1 MLVDDLNALTL
12 HHKNC
17 CKLYEDYVGTM
28 FPNAHPSQLAD
39 VPFLPVRAFKEF
51 EIKSIPDDK
60 IFKVMRSSGTGGKQS
75 QIYLD
80 KETAQKQS
88 LALVEG
94 FGSYF
99 GTGRFPML
107 IIDAENTVRDR
118 QKFSARTAAINGFS
132 MFSRGRCFAL
142 NDDMRPDFDRV
153 RAFLASNVDKR
164 IFVFGF
170 TFLIWNAFI
179 QELQR
184 RGDVLCLENSF
195 FLHGGGWKKL
205 EAERVSN
212 AEFKSAIRLSTS
224 CRSVHNYY
232 GMVEQTG
239 TIFIECDYGRLHAA
253 RQSSA
258 LTRDPASHSPLGH
271 GQTGLLQVFSTIQYS
286 YPGHSL
292 LTEDVGRT
300 YAAGEC
306 PCGREG
312 TIVEID
318 GRLARAEVRGCS
330 DAYS

>member
-1 MLVDDLNALTL
+1 MLVHDLNALTL
-12 HHKNC
+12 HHKGR
-17 CKLYEDYVGTM
+17 CKLYADYVESM
-28 FPNAHPSQLAD
+28 FPNTQVTRLD
-39 VPFLPVRAFKEF
+39 QVPFLPVRAFKDF
-51 EIKSIPDDK
+51 DIKSIPDDEV
-60 IFKVMRSSGTGGKQS
+60 FKTMRSSGTTGKQS
-75 QIYLD
+75 QIFLD

-94 FGSYF
+94 FGDHF
-99 GTGRFPML
+99 GNRRFPML
-107 IIDAENTVRDR
+107 IIDAESTVKDR
-118 QKFSARTAAINGFS
+118 LKFSARTAAINGFS

-142 NDDMRPDFDRV
+142 NEDMKPDFDRI
-153 RAFLASNVDKR
+153 RSFLAENADKR

-170 TFLIWNAFI
+170 TFLIWSVFI

-184 RGDVLCLENSF
+184 LGETLPLENSF

-205 EAERVSN
+205 EAEKVSG
-212 AEFKSAIRLSTS
+212 AAFKEAIRQTAS
-224 CRSVHNYY
+224 CTAVHNYY

-239 TIFIECDYGRLHAA
+239 TIFIECENGRLHAA
-253 RQSSA
+253 RQSGA
-258 LTRDPASHSPLGH
+258 LTRDPAAHTPLEH
-271 GQTGLLQVFSTIQYS
+271 GRTGLLQIFSTIQFS

-300 YAAGEC
+300 YAGNEC

-312 TIVEID
+312 TIIEID